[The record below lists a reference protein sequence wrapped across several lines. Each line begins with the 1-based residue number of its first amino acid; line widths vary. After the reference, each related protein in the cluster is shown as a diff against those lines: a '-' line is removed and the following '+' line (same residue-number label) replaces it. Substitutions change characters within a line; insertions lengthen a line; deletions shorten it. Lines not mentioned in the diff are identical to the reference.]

1 MKKITSILLCLCLL
15 LVLSA
20 CANTPQND
28 VSDNTI
34 TSSNETQN
42 TEDTTQVN
50 TKPIST
56 DWNTFECEYYGDLP
70 IGLLT
75 TPDATTEIVQRYI
88 NDKKGTNST
97 FEVKQIYNAYH
108 SCEMEIENV
117 LSVQNCKGTATFLF
131 DWKNTLYKI
140 EFEFDN
146 KAITPTIMQKVHNDI
161 ENIVGGKCATNY
173 LIEKGGSQQH
183 DDISNNNLCSCGWHL
198 QDNLKYKARFT
209 SYFNN
214 NSAMS
219 NTFELERN
227 NYNNATNYEAVDNR
241 QDGSDTI
248 TVDGVKISGKYHSAS
263 SPYISGTATNNSSK
277 TVSFIKIKIAL
288 KDSSGKV
295 TDTVWTYAV
304 GAEGLAPNESTQ
316 WKVYC
321 SEAKDIKIT
330 VF

>member
-1 MKKITSILLCLCLL
+1 MKRITSILLCLCLL
-15 LVLSA
+15 FLLSA

-42 TEDTTQVN
+42 TEDTKQVD
-50 TKPIST
+50 TTPIST

-131 DWKNTLYKI
+131 DWNNTLYKI
-140 EFEFDN
+140 EFEFDKN
-146 KAITPTIMQKVHNDI
+146 TVSPTIMQKVHNDI
-161 ENIVGGKCATNY
+161 DSIVGGKCGTNY
-173 LIEKGGSQQH
+173 LIEKGGWQEH
-183 DDISNNNLCSCGWHL
+183 DEISNNNMCSCNWHL
-198 QDNLKYKARFT
+198 QENLKYKARFT

-214 NSAMS
+214 KYAIS

-227 NYNNATNYEAVDNR
+227 NYNNKTNYEAVDNR

>member
-1 MKKITSILLCLCLL
+1 MKRIISTFLCLCLSC
-15 LVLSA
+15 VLSA
-20 CANTPQND
+20 CVNTPQND
-28 VSDNTI
+28 ISDNTI
-34 TSSNETQN
+34 TSSSETQKA
-42 TEDTTQVN
+42 EDTTQLN

-56 DWNTFECEYYGDLP
+56 DWETFECEYYGDLP
-70 IGLLT
+70 VGLLT
-75 TPDATTEIVQRYI
+75 TPDATPEIVEKFI
-88 NDKKGTNST
+88 NKKKST
-97 FEVKQIYNAYH
+97 SESFEVKQIYNAYH
-108 SCEMEIENV
+108 SCQMEIENV

-146 KAITPTIMQKVHNDI
+146 KAITPAIMQKVHNDI
-161 ENIVGGKCATNY
+161 DNIVGGKCATNY

-198 QDNLKYKARFT
+198 QDNLKYKAWFT

-248 TVDGVKISGKYHSAS
+248 TIDGVKISGKYHSAS

-277 TVSFIKIKIAL
+277 TVSFIKIKIVL
-288 KDSSGKV
+288 KDSSGTV

-316 WKVYC
+316 WEVYC
-321 SEAKDIKIT
+321 SEAKDIEIT